1 MGGGAGT
8 EEEEETAVSCKAK
21 KIAWKKLTCLVVVV
35 VDLPPA
41 RDEEQGVTGCWSR
54 APQGSTDRLEHRAHT

>member
-21 KIAWKKLTCLVVVV
+21 KNCVEKI
-35 VDLPPA
+35 DLS
-41 RDEEQGVTGCWSR
+41 SR
-54 APQGSTDRLEHRAHT
+54 RRRRSSPGA